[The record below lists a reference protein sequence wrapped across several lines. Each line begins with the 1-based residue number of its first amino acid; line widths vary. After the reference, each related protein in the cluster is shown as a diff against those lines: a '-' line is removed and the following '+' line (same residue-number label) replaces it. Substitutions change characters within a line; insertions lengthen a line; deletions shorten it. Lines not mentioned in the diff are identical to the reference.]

1 MTIIDV
7 ILKKYPGIQH
17 ITLFGDAYEGLVWEH
32 PTIPKP
38 TSEDIDAWKVEFKA
52 SLENDLITSKRL
64 AAYNKRGATI
74 DSLILALWKKEGGD
88 SSEFLALEQ
97 VRAEVKLEFP
107 RLLEVMIK

>member
-17 ITLFGDAYEGLVWEH
+17 VSLFGDTYEGLVWEH

-74 DSLILALWKKEGGD
+74 ESLILALWKKEAGD
-88 SSEFLALEQ
+88 TSDFLALEL
-97 VRAEVKLEFP
+97 VRDEIKLEFP
-107 RLLEVMIK
+107 RQLEVMIK